1 MGKPLQSTWRGAIG
15 AQQDMEVPAGA
26 VAFSVCGVPVVM
38 RRGAS
43 ARIVLKMADG
53 TSEMVAARSLS
64 QEASRK
70 LFDRS
75 GAIERIEV
83 ESPFA

>member
-1 MGKPLQSTWRGAIG
+1 
-15 AQQDMEVPAGA
+15 
-26 VAFSVCGVPVVM
+26 VVM